1 MVFAGVSV
9 RDALDG
15 AVTAIGASGSDTA
28 RLDAE
33 LLLAH
38 ALGVDRGALIMD
50 PRREVT
56 GDAVRSFQDLV
67 RRRSVM
73 R

>member
-1 MVFAGVSV
+1 MSDSSARPLARGSSV

-15 AVTAIGASGSDTA
+15 AVTAIAAAGCETP

-38 ALGVDRGALIMD
+38 ALGVS
-50 PRREVT
+50 RE
-56 GDAVRSFQDLV
+56 RLLV
-67 RRRSVM
+67 ASGPTAPS
-73 R
+73 